1 MSRLTDTTK
10 VLVTGGAGFIG
21 SHLVDRLV
29 SEGFGV
35 RILDDLSSGNLDNIR
50 GHLDS
55 GKVEFVKG
63 DIKDTKVVGEC
74 CRGMDFVVHLAAVVS
89 VPFSVANPTLTFE
102 TNLSGS
108 LNVMIGCM
116 KAKVKRFVFAST
128 CAVYGDPA
136 ALPVSEETAVKP
148 ISPYAESKLAA
159 ETFALG
165 FSERKMLDCV
175 VLRFFNVYGP
185 RQVMNDYSGVIT
197 KFLIAARQ
205 GLSLTIYG
213 DGSAT
218 RDFVFVGDVV
228 DAIFLGLKSTKA
240 PGEAFNVGTGKATT
254 VNDLAKTVLQ
264 LVRSGKNVINDK
276 PRAGDIKHSY
286 ADVSKAERLLGFRAK
301 TGLRD
306 GLQVLVEKGSFA

>member
-1 MSRLTDTTK
+1 MNNKTK

-35 RILDDLSSGNLDNIR
+35 RVLDNMSSGNLDNIR

-55 GKVEFVKG
+55 GKVEFIKG
-63 DIKDTKVVGEC
+63 DIKDAKVVGEC
-74 CRGMDFVVHLAAVVS
+74 CSGIDFVAHLAAVVS
-89 VPFSVANPTLTFE
+89 VPFSVANPSFTFE
-102 TNLSGS
+102 TNVSGS
-108 LNVMIGCM
+108 LNMMIGCM
-116 KAKVKRFVFAST
+116 KAKVKRFVLAST

-136 ALPVSEETAVKP
+136 ALPVSEETDVKP

-159 ETFALG
+159 EKFALG
-165 FSERKMLDCV
+165 FSERQMLDCV

-197 KFLIAARQ
+197 KFLTAARH
-205 GLSLTIYG
+205 GLPLTVYG

-228 DAIFLGLKSTKA
+228 SAIMLCFENPSA
-240 PGEAFNVGTGKATT
+240 CCEVFNVGTGRATT
-254 VNDLAKTVLQ
+254 VNELAKTVLE
-264 LVRSGKNVINDK
+264 LVPSGKRTVYEK
-276 PRAGDIKHSY
+276 PRVGDIKHSY
-286 ADVSKAERLLGFRAK
+286 ANISKAQELLGFSARCELK
-301 TGLRD
+301 EGLR
-306 GLQVLVEKGSFA
+306 LLV